1 MFTAPKCLE
10 YPFTFTAIE
19 VITQVYDIFFEL
31 APGGQEY
38 FKQSA
43 TRTFVA
49 LDDVFDGLVSY
60 KITVVSKY
68 MASQQVDL
76 YIQWNKR
83 TPGCLGYRLG
93 MHNYYP
99 LMFLDFISDQP

>member
-1 MFTAPKCLE
+1 MSS
-10 YPFTFTAIE
+10 
-19 VITQVYDIFFEL
+19 QVYDIFFEL

-60 KITVVSKY
+60 QKHPGVEVTWHPNRWICTYNGIKGPLVV
-68 MASQQVDL
+68 
-76 YIQWNKR
+76 
-83 TPGCLGYRLG
+83 
-93 MHNYYP
+93 
-99 LMFLDFISDQP
+99 